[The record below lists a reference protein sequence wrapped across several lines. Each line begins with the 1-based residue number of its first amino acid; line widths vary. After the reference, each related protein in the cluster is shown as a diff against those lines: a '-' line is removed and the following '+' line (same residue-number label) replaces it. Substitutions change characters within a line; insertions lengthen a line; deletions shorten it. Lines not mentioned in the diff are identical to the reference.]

1 MAKKKQSIDWKDI
14 AVRSAKTFV
23 QGALAYAL
31 LNYANAD
38 ELGWSVFI
46 IGVIAG
52 GVSALWNIT
61 IEVKK
66 LK

>member
-1 MAKKKQSIDWKDI
+1 MAKQQTINWKDI

-31 LNYANAD
+31 YNYASVD
-38 ELGWSVFI
+38 ELGLQVFVV
-46 IGVIAG
+46 GVIAA
-52 GVSALWNIT
+52 GVSAIWNIT

-66 LK
+66 IK

>member
-1 MAKKKQSIDWKDI
+1 MAKQKTIDWKDI

-31 LNYANAD
+31 YNYSSVD
-38 ELGWSVFI
+38 ELGLQVFVV
-46 IGVIAG
+46 GVIAA
-52 GVSALWNIT
+52 GVAAIWNIT

-66 LK
+66 IK

>member
-1 MAKKKQSIDWKDI
+1 MAKKQTINWKDI

-31 LNYANAD
+31 YNYASVD
-38 ELGWSVFI
+38 ELGLQVFV
-46 IGVIAG
+46 IGAIAA
-52 GVSALWNIT
+52 GVSAIWNIT

-66 LK
+66 TK

>member
-1 MAKKKQSIDWKDI
+1 MAKKQTIDWKDI

-31 LNYANAD
+31 YNYATVD
-38 ELGWSVFI
+38 ELGWQVFI
-46 IGVIAG
+46 IGAVAG
-52 GVSALWNIT
+52 GVSAVWNIT

>member
-1 MAKKKQSIDWKDI
+1 MKKKQSINWKDI

-31 LNYANAD
+31 YNYTRVD
-38 ELGWSVFI
+38 ELGLQVFI

-52 GVSALWNIT
+52 GLSAIWNIT